1 MIVAMTC
8 ALLKRSSRLKK
19 LYLNTY
25 FICAMLGTLLSIT
38 FSAQTFAATEI
49 TTGWVTNPQHPPV
62 QVRLVL
68 TGEKDTA
75 NHTVQGLLEVKLDK
89 DWKTYWRSPG
99 EGGVAPSINWDMSSN
114 VESVDWQW
122 PMPKRYE
129 FLGVET
135 LGYKH
140 DVIFPLSIHVK
151 DMNKPVFLAGKL
163 TMSSCTSIC
172 VLTDYELALDFNPEK
187 LSLSTDAMFLYN
199 KGYSQVPKSS
209 QAVTLDTVSYDKDKK
224 AITVV
229 ATNKAGWVKPD
240 VLIDGHNKAVKDTSF
255 LAPNVTIKDQTLYA
269 VLPVTSWFGTPK
281 LVGEPLQITIGD
293 NNLAVEIP
301 ATATNTPVI
310 VPSSN
315 SNLLEIIGIAL
326 LGGLILNIM
335 PCVLPVLGMKLSSV
349 VSAKGLEKRQ
359 IRTQFIASAA
369 GIITSFWLLAGFLAL
384 MKLSGQALGWGI
396 QFQSPWF
403 IGAMI
408 AITALFG
415 ANMLG
420 LFEIRLS
427 SNTNTWMA
435 TKGDNSHLGHFIQG
449 MFATLLATPCS
460 APFLGTAVAFALGA
474 SYVTLFAIFTALAI
488 GMAAPW
494 LLIALFPQLA
504 NALPKP
510 GLWMDRVKTLFGLMM
525 LATSV
530 WLLSLMTSFY
540 SATVVWV
547 IGLFIMLVI
556 LWQLGRKKGRKAVI
570 ITTAVLLLGVAG
582 SLIVG
587 SLTSN
592 HWAKPLADDHHWET
606 LNVDNIAKQVAE
618 GKTVFVDVTAEWC
631 ITCKAN
637 KVGVLLQE
645 PVYSALS
652 ADNIELMRGDWTK
665 PSDYVTGFLQS
676 HGRFGVPFN
685 IVYGPNAPQGIP
697 LPVILTSDEVLNAIK
712 KASK

>member
-25 FICAMLGTLLSIT
+25 FICAMLGALLSIT
-38 FSAQTFAATEI
+38 FSSQTFAATEI

-229 ATNKAGWVKPD
+229 ATNKVGWVKPD

-301 ATATNTPVI
+301 ATATDTPVI

-510 GLWMDRVKTLFGLMM
+510 GLWMDRVKMLFGLMM

-530 WLLSLMTSFY
+530 WLLGLLTSFF